1 MYLWNALHI
10 KCSFIKDFFGK
21 YDLRKRKL
29 WIQLHLLKKSIMEN
43 FIFCVVIL
51 AEFIFVTF
59 YLHKQ
64 HESLRPQ
71 SLQPLQ
77 NRKQLQIQR
86 PLHSI
91 LIAPLTPIHFKIY
104 IENNIYKVFLYKLV
118 TERYLQKEIDQ
129 HFSSFSGSSYSLFI
143 YWGIEIFAKIYSKI
157 SW

>member
-1 MYLWNALHI
+1 MPKIVSDLRERLYNPAAEWSCPKILMKNSDKNVDVSL
-10 KCSFIKDFFGK
+10 KCTAHKMFFHKDFFSK

-29 WIQLHLLKKSIMEN
+29 RIQLHLLKKSLMEN

-51 AEFIFVTF
+51 AELISVTF

-91 LIAPLTPIHFKIY
+91 LIAPLAPIHFKIY
-104 IENNIYKVFLYKLV
+104 MRKQHIQGLS
-118 TERYLQKEIDQ
+118 LQI
-129 HFSSFSGSSYSLFI
+129 SY
-143 YWGIEIFAKIYSKI
+143 
-157 SW
+157 